1 MVCLWPLIAFLCAV
15 DKLLPS
21 AIYISL
27 FVMKKP
33 CGESLFSDLNLVS
46 SLSSSSW
53 LSSELNFS
61 WNFVDPIF
69 LHSGNNRNFV
79 IFFCF
84 FYRNS
89 SVWVVLICWCFF
101 GF

>member
-1 MVCLWPLIAFLCAV
+1 MVCLWPLIAFLCGV

-69 LHSGNNRNFV
+69 LHSV
-79 IFFCF
+79 IGGV
-84 FYRNS
+84 NLKKGS
-89 SVWVVLICWCFF
+89 WGALIMANVYFL
-101 GF
+101 